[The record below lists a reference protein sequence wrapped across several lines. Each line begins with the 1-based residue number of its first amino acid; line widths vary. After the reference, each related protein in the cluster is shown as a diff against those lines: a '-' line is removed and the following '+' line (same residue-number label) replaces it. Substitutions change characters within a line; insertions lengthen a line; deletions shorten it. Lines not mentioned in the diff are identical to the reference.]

1 MNLVNLAM
9 NTRGLLRLVYCF
21 INLVFIH
28 ILHNLGL
35 LFLFLFLGI
44 VKSK

>member
-21 INLVFIH
+21 NLVFIH
-28 ILHNLGL
+28 ILQNLGL
-35 LFLFLFLGI
+35 LFLFLFLSI